1 MNKKQNLI
9 DAAIRLFAD
18 QGFEGTSTIQ
28 LSRAAGVTEPLIYYH
43 FEGKNDLLSHVLK
56 LIFNKYFKYLDEV
69 DLSSKTEFEK
79 IQRLIHF
86 HLEMVQ
92 TSPREIY
99 LITNGCPAKFT
110 DPENICKK
118 SLAKQREWLTE
129 ILSGCLEKGIATGEF
144 KAISVELT
152 VDLILALIVGLIRQ
166 GHLYRENVP
175 AMRDAAIEFC
185 RRSLLADRS

>member
-69 DLSSKTEFEK
+69 DLSSGTEFEK

-92 TSPREIY
+92 KSPREIY
-99 LITNGCPAKFT
+99 LITNGCPVKFT

-118 SLAKQREWLTE
+118 SLAKQREMLTE
-129 ILSGCLEKGIATGEF
+129 ILGGCLEKGVATGEF
-144 KAISVELT
+144 KGIPVELT
-152 VDLILALIVGLIRQ
+152 VELILAFIVGLIRQ
-166 GHLYRENVP
+166 RNLYPENVP
-175 AMRDAAIEFC
+175 AIRDAAIEFC
-185 RRSLLADRS
+185 RRSLLADV